1 MLKTV
6 GTDNFLAK
14 NAPKS
19 NIEARPYNPK
29 TGRQWQADP
38 KFSTILNDKVNLRTA
53 KATENLPHKQKYL
66 QHFT

>member
-6 GTDNFLAK
+6 ATDNFLAK

-29 TGRQWQADP
+29 TGRQ
-38 KFSTILNDKVNLRTA
+38 
-53 KATENLPHKQKYL
+53 
-66 QHFT
+66 